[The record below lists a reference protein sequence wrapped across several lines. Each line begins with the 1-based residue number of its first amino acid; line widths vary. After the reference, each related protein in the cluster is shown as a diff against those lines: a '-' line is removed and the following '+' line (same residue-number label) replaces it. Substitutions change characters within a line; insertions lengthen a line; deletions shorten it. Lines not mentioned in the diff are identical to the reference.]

1 MVGKRR
7 LQIGARQRRELR
19 SGVERMDMQ
28 TTISD
33 ERFLEVFNRLE
44 RMIEENY
51 GIPVRIKDV
60 PSPFTGDLDGAEIHV
75 DYAEDP
81 EGALFILVHLFGHT
95 VQWNLDPKAREIGLA
110 VFNLEPTPENLA
122 ALKVY
127 EVQACQYSMQLMHQ
141 AGVHDMDQWLS
152 DFAACDFAYL
162 REFYLTRTKKSFR
175 SFWKAGQPLIAPLAI
190 PDFHPKSLISR
201 WKGVVI

>member
-1 MVGKRR
+1 
-7 LQIGARQRRELR
+7 
-19 SGVERMDMQ
+19 MDMQ
-28 TTISD
+28 PTISD
-33 ERFLEVFNRLE
+33 ERFLEVFNQLE
-44 RMIEENY
+44 RLIEEKY
-51 GIPVRIKDV
+51 AIPVRIKDV

-95 VQWNLDPKAREIGLA
+95 VQWHLDPKSREIGMA
-110 VFNLEPTPENLA
+110 VFNLEPTPENLE

-127 EVQACQYSMQLMHQ
+127 EVQACRYSMQLMHET
-141 AGVHDMDQWLS
+141 GVHDLDQWLS

-162 REFYLTRTKKSFR
+162 KAFYLTRTKKPFR
-175 SFWKAGQPLIAPLAI
+175 SFWKPNQPLITPLEI
-190 PDFHPKSLISR
+190 PNFHPKALVSR